1 MSASVINNIAV
12 PITSRVRVPLSM
24 EPTIE
29 EASRKIRE
37 AIGEVSKAVVGKT
50 AEIKVMVA
58 TLIAGGHVLLEGPPG
73 SGKTYTAKTIAKVF
87 GGKYSLVQ
95 GNPDVLPSDITG
107 FYVYTLS
114 GERRFVRGP
123 VFTNILQVDDINR
136 IPPRAQSALLQAMA
150 DYSVSIE
157 GDTYRIERPFHV
169 FATMIPPEIEAGV
182 YKLAVG
188 VMDRFWTL
196 INTGYSEESEEF
208 DIVRRSDELYMGSP
222 VNVRTLISPEELRD
236 LQDKL
241 GKLVYIDEKVSG
253 YITDIIMTLRRHT
266 EVHMGPSERGAVYLY
281 RLSKAHALLDGRDYV
296 IPDDV
301 KRIAPYVLTHRINVR
316 LTAGKT
322 PIEIVNEVL
331 QKVPV
336 PKGL

>member
-1 MSASVINNIAV
+1 
-12 PITSRVRVPLSM
+12 M
-24 EPTIE
+24 ELTIE
-29 EASRKIRE
+29 EASRRVRE

-50 AEIKVMVA
+50 GEIEVMVA
-58 TLIAGGHVLLEGPPG
+58 TLIAGGHVLLEGPSG
-73 SGKTYTAKTIAKVF
+73 SGKTFTAKTIARVF
-87 GGKYSLVQ
+87 GGEYSRVQ
-95 GNPDVLPSDITG
+95 GNPDVLPSDLTG

-136 IPPRAQSALLQAMA
+136 IPPRAQAALLQAMA
-150 DYSVSIE
+150 EYSVSIE

-196 INTGYSEESEEF
+196 INTGYSEAGEEV
-208 DIVRRSDELYMGSP
+208 DIVRRSDELYMGNPAS
-222 VNVRTLISPEELRD
+222 VRTLMTPEELRD
-236 LQDKL
+236 LQDML
-241 GKLVYIDEKVSG
+241 GELVYMDEKVAS
-253 YITDIIMTLRRHT
+253 YIADIIMALRRHP
-266 EVHMGPSERGAVYLY
+266 EVYLGPSERGAVYLY

-301 KRIAPYVLTHRINVR
+301 KRIAPYVLVHRVNIR
-316 LTAGKT
+316 PTAGKT
-322 PIEIVNEVL
+322 PAEIVGEVL